1 MSFIFSILVT
11 DDTVMFQEGPRTF
24 VGIATFDTTIHFYNL
39 KRALQQVT
47 FQSLLS
53 ISILGISFVVRVKR
67 KLRHLDGE
75 CNNWYS
81 SDRWKGNQ
89 IISENR

>member
-1 MSFIFSILVT
+1 MT

-47 FQSLLS
+47 FRSLLS
-53 ISILGISFVVRVKR
+53 ISILGISFDVPG
-67 KLRHLDGE
+67 RHLVGG
-75 CNNWYS
+75 CNNCYLE
-81 SDRWKGNQ
+81 D
-89 IISENR
+89 